1 MECSLDLKERANA
14 LFRSGDLE
22 EAINLYLQAAEQAED
37 DLKAICYGNT
47 SLCYYNL
54 EEFEK
59 SLEFTEK
66 ALELKSD
73 YVKVRERK
81 IRILML
87 QGRVKDAK
95 EELSKGE
102 VVEDL
107 KKEVEAAAAKEFEK
121 EKEEMFGKLKDLGNN
136 ILGKFGLSLDNFKVQ
151 QNAGGG
157 YNINFQNS

>member
-1 MECSLDLKERANA
+1 MENSLEIKERANTY
-14 LFRSGDLE
+14 FRSGEFE
-22 EAINLYLQAAEQAED
+22 EAISLYLEAAEQAESE
-37 DLKAICYGNT
+37 LKAVCFGNI

-66 ALELKSD
+66 ALELKAD

-95 EELSKGE
+95 EELGKGE
-102 VVEDL
+102 VVEEL
-107 KKEVEAAAAKEFEK
+107 KKEVEATAAKEFEK
-121 EKEEMFGKLKDLGNN
+121 EKDEMLGKLKDLGNN

-151 QNAGGG
+151 QGAGGG